1 MNNYYQ
7 DEVAE
12 ILINIESVKFSFE
25 HPFTLTSGL
34 KSPVYVD
41 CRKIISFVN
50 ERATI
55 LNYALEY
62 FKKNNI
68 VFDILAGGE
77 TAGIPYAAFLSE
89 LLHKPMIYIRKQP
102 KRFGGN
108 QQIEGNYKK
117 NQKAILIEDLATD
130 GGSKIIFVE
139 ALRKSG
145 LKVSDIFVVF
155 YYDIFNFN
163 KTPFASMNVQI
174 HYLCTWK
181 NIINLIPDREYF
193 AGIPEILKCGLIN
206 NNRIIQKLYNKYMIN
221 KKNFKYE

>member
-12 ILINIESVKFSFE
+12 ILINIESVKFSFG

-50 ERATI
+50 ERTTI

-130 GGSKIIFVE
+130 GGSKIVFIK
-139 ALRKSG
+139 ALKSVN
-145 LKVSDIFVVF
+145 LIVSDIFVVF
-155 YYDIFNFN
+155 YYDIFDI
-163 KTPFASMNVQI
+163 KKSPLGSLNVKI
-174 HYLCTWK
+174 HSLCTWK
-181 NIINLIPDREYF
+181 NIINIIKQKNLYSLQEIDNLQSFLLNPDEWR
-193 AGIPEILKCGLIN
+193 AK
-206 NNRIIQKLYNKYMIN
+206 Q
-221 KKNFKYE
+221 

>member
-1 MNNYYQ
+1 MIMNNYYQ
-7 DEVAE
+7 DEVAK

-25 HPFTLTSGL
+25 NPFTLTSGL

-50 ERATI
+50 ERAII

-89 LLHKPMIYIRKQP
+89 LLHKPMIYIRKKP
-102 KRFGGN
+102 KGFGGN
-108 QQIEGNYKK
+108 QQIEGDYKE

-130 GGSKIIFVE
+130 GGSKIIFIE
-139 ALRKSG
+139 ALKNVN
-145 LKVSDIFVVF
+145 LIISDIFVIF
-155 YYDIFNFN
+155 YYNIFDI
-163 KTPFASMNVQI
+163 KKSPLGSLDVKI
-174 HYLCTWK
+174 HSLCTWK
-181 NIINLIPDREYF
+181 NIINIIKQKNLYSHQEIENLQNFLCNPDQWR
-193 AGIPEILKCGLIN
+193 AK
-206 NNRIIQKLYNKYMIN
+206 Q
-221 KKNFKYE
+221 

>member
-25 HPFTLTSGL
+25 NPFTLTSGL

-50 ERATI
+50 ERAII

-102 KRFGGN
+102 KGFGGN
-108 QQIEGNYKK
+108 QQIEGDYKE

-130 GGSKIIFVE
+130 GGSKIVFIK
-139 ALRKSG
+139 ALKNVN
-145 LKVSDIFVVF
+145 LIISDIFVVF
-155 YYDIFNFN
+155 YYDIFDI
-163 KTPFASMNVQI
+163 KKSPLGSLDVKI
-174 HYLCTWK
+174 HSLCTWK
-181 NIINLIPDREYF
+181 NIINIIKQKNLYSHQEIANLQNFLRNPDEWR
-193 AGIPEILKCGLIN
+193 AK
-206 NNRIIQKLYNKYMIN
+206 Q
-221 KKNFKYE
+221 